1 MKLRQI
7 RYRVFRIAVP
17 LYIMRELD
25 WQKGELLD
33 ISIESDGLK
42 IIKSK
47 KFQNKLLKIGSSYM
61 VTIPINI
68 IDKLRW
74 VSGLELEVK
83 KGLKG
88 IVVKKS
94 VPLEK

>member
-1 MKLRQI
+1 
-7 RYRVFRIAVP
+7 
-17 LYIMRELD
+17 
-25 WQKGELLD
+25 
-33 ISIESDGLK
+33 
-42 IIKSK
+42 
-47 KFQNKLLKIGSSYM
+47 M

-83 KGLKG
+83 KGLNG

-94 VPLEK
+94 VPLKK